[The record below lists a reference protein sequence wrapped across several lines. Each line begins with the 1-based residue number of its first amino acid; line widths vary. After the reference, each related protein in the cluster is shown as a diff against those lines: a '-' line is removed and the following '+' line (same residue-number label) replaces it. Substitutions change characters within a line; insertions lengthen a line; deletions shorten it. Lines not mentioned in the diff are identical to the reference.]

1 MLAGPIGFVVAGPLI
16 ESWGPR
22 PVFVLVGA
30 GQLLATLPFLAVA
43 FRSGEPAGA
52 PA

>member
-1 MLAGPIGFVVAGPLI
+1 MTFLA
-16 ESWGPR
+16 R
-22 PVFVLVGA
+22 PVFVLVAA

-43 FRSGEPAGA
+43 FRSGEPVAE